1 MRTPMFKSFL
11 SMRGFA
17 LMIAFCC
24 VSVTGPV
31 FSAETDKAAADAQSV
46 VDEIPEPAR
55 IDLSFTL
62 PEGQS
67 IEVDNPYGNVNMR
80 FGGYEHQLDMRAII
94 QQPEG
99 ASEFTFKP
107 AEVAGHFVVAP
118 TLPDNVGLAQTQRI
132 DLVLYVPQGHAVS
145 VRTGSG
151 NVEARGLKSN
161 LTVRSSSGNIGAR
174 GIEGTMQAETDAG
187 KINVLM
193 FGTAPPGSQQ
203 RFTTRTGNISLST
216 TDSLDA
222 DVTLAT
228 TAPFATD
235 YSLQI
240 EHLDGKEPDKVAHA
254 VVGAPKAGKQ
264 KAEIMLESLV
274 GEVHLLRRAVF
285 VDPE

>member
-1 MRTPMFKSFL
+1 MRTPTMKMYRHACSIASIAIYCVL
-11 SMRGFA
+11 FA
-17 LMIAFCC
+17 
-24 VSVTGPV
+24 GPV
-31 FSAETDKAAADAQSV
+31 AAAGQATQATDAQM
-46 VDEIPEPAR
+46 PEPER
-55 IDLSFTL
+55 RDLSFQL
-62 PEGQS
+62 SEGQS
-67 IEVDNPYGNVNMR
+67 VEVDNPYGNVNMR

-107 AEVAGHFVVAP
+107 AEVAGHLVVAP

-145 VRTGSG
+145 VRTGNG